1 MRNAFSMI
9 TAIFVLIIMA
19 SISVFV
25 LSYSNKGAKS
35 TTLQYQRAQALLY
48 AKSYTEFAILAVTA
62 HNRTANCVKSIEDTI
77 GNINQGG
84 YRIRTYISYIGPIT
98 EIGTCPS
105 SRRLSTNVTTTDT
118 PLTLIIDSYV
128 SYKDPDNTSQT
139 STVHLRT
146 VQKI

>member
-1 MRNAFSMI
+1 ML
-9 TAIFVLIIMA
+9 TAIFVLLIMA

-25 LSYSNKGAKS
+25 LSYSNKGVKA

-48 AKSYTEFAILAVTA
+48 AKSYTEFAILAVTG
-62 HNRTANCVKSIEDTI
+62 HNRASNCIKDIQKTI

-84 YRIRTYISYIGPIT
+84 YKIRTYISYIGPAS
-98 EIGTCPS
+98 EIGTCPNT
-105 SRRLSTNVTTTDT
+105 RKLSTNVTTPET

-139 STVHLRT
+139 FTVHLRT